1 MCTRARSVSLLR
13 VITFCDCRCSSPLAL
28 QSTVKVA
35 GEQLYLAMVAD
46 GHGGKHAAVHCKKM
60 IIGAIVG
67 ELGQKA
73 PTGKAV
79 RDAGR
84 AAFARAH
91 AEVLANDKTTA
102 GSTLTCVV
110 VNVDRAELTTLHSG
124 DSVARLV
131 PHHAKCVALCEDHRI
146 DSSEAERDRLTKLG
160 GQIARAMDSQGQP
173 AGPLRLWPGG
183 VAQARAI
190 GDRDVGSL
198 IDARPFV
205 RSVPMP
211 AETCC
216 IVICSDGVWD
226 ALLPAAV
233 DAIARR
239 GLANSAK
246 QAADTICNSAL
257 MQRHAY
263 SNEGD
268 ALPRDDTT
276 CIVIRVELED
286 DPIQT
291 SQGCIGPCAA
301 PRK

>member
-1 MCTRARSVSLLR
+1 M
-13 VITFCDCRCSSPLAL
+13 
-28 QSTVKVA
+28 A
-35 GEQLYLAMVAD
+35 GEQLYLAVVAD
-46 GHGGKHAAVHCKKM
+46 GHGGKDAAVHCKKM
-60 IIGAIVG
+60 LISTIVG
-67 ELGQKA
+67 ALGQKA

-84 AAFARAH
+84 AAFAQAH
-91 AEVLANDKTTA
+91 AEVLANHNTTA

-146 DSSEAERDRLTKLG
+146 DSSQAERDRLTKLG

-190 GDRDVGSL
+190 GDRDVGSM
-198 IDARPFV
+198 IEARPFA
-205 RSVPMP
+205 RTIAMP
-211 AETCC
+211 AESCC
-216 IVICSDGVWD
+216 IVVCSDGVWD

-233 DAIARR
+233 DQIARR
-239 GLANSAK
+239 GLANAP
-246 QAADTICNSAL
+246 QATAEAITNASLI
-257 MQRHAY
+257 QRHAY

-276 CIVIRVELED
+276 CVVVLISQAD
-286 DPIQT
+286 DPISNT
-291 SQGCIGPCAA
+291 AKLCC
-301 PRK
+301 